1 MTRLAEI
8 GRALFAA
15 DDARRDQEADRRLDL
30 QSRAI
35 LGRAIVARAENDAG
49 WQLKLA
55 GATWPDP
62 AVWRAQAVLLDM
74 LALDHP
80 EHGAVLS
87 QAAGELRNA
96 ATSVRQVLEDLAERR
111 AA

>member
-15 DDARRDQEADRRLDL
+15 DDARRDNEADRRLSLLD
-30 QSRAI
+30 RVEA
-35 LGRAIVARAENDAG
+35 GYNTYRYAENDAAE
-49 WQLKLA
+49 KLA
-55 GATWPDP
+55 GEPWPDP

-74 LALDHP
+74 LAQDHP

-96 ATSVRQVLEDLAERR
+96 ASSVRQVLEDLAERR

>member
-15 DDARRDQEADRRLDL
+15 DDARQRVESDQRLDL
-30 QSRAI
+30 QQRAV
-35 LGRAIVARAENDAG
+35 LGRNIVAKAEREAAK
-49 WQLKLA
+49 KLTDEHEA
-55 GATWPDP
+55 VP

-74 LALDHP
+74 LALHHP

-96 ATSVRQVLEDLAERR
+96 ATSVRMVLQDLAERR

>member
-15 DDARRDQEADRRLDL
+15 DTARDRAEREKRLDL
-30 QSRAI
+30 QQRAI
-35 LGRAIVARAENDAG
+35 LGRAIIAQAELEAAK
-49 WQLKLA
+49 KLA
-55 GATWPDP
+55 DEPEPDP
-62 AVWRAQAVLLDM
+62 AVWRAQAVQLDM

-87 QAAGELRNA
+87 EAAGELRNA
-96 ATSVRQVLEDLAERR
+96 ATNVRQVLQDLAERR